1 MIHPIYL
8 HFLSILM
15 EEYPFSAQNTTSCLE
30 NLRGIADSDRTP
42 DPTPNPS
49 VLLIIIPS
57 GKYSVIDFLPS
68 GMCQVIVGTF
78 SSFFDISLFLLFS
91 DNSARTLSD
100 HFMFLFNRMLLQGLS
115 SMLSALRPIAAYDA

>member
-1 MIHPIYL
+1 
-8 HFLSILM
+8 M

-42 DPTPNPS
+42 DPTPNPG

-68 GMCQVIVGTF
+68 EQERNQKEKPPLWCSHTAAFMVLDQEC
-78 SSFFDISLFLLFS
+78 SSE
-91 DNSARTLSD
+91 
-100 HFMFLFNRMLLQGLS
+100 MLKSQY
-115 SMLSALRPIAAYDA
+115 A